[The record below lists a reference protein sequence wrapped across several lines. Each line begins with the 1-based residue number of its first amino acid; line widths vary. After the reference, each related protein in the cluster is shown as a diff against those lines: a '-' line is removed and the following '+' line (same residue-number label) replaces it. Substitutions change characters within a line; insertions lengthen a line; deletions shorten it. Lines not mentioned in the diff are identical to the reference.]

1 MLVKWIPVALKE
13 YYLICLKMTE
23 KNSNK
28 TCQSAMSWMIC
39 YNPTLLLSEQM
50 LWQPPEVWLYICIF
64 CVLQYV
70 IIPCHLRRYR
80 QSFIRIKHTV
90 IKSFPI
96 TLGYENSFW
105 LNIMMWLLLSIS
117 TKQKGWCIL
126 LWAFLFFFM
135 YFVLNISFYFHLCV
149 FIEYFYFKDTGIP
162 CQGIPADY
170 FSWKFCKVKRWECNL
185 ICY

>member
-1 MLVKWIPVALKE
+1 MWPSEIWFLLKVRPNEDQMLVKWIPVALKE

-28 TCQSAMSWMIC
+28 TCQSAMSCMIC

-50 LWQPPEVWLYICIF
+50 LWQPPEMWLYICIF

-80 QSFIRIKHTV
+80 QSFIRIKHTA

-105 LNIMMWLLLSIS
+105 LNFMMWLLLSIS

-126 LWAFLFFFM
+126 LWAFLFFF
-135 YFVLNISFYFHLCV
+135 YVLCTEYILLLSFVCFYRIFL
-149 FIEYFYFKDTGIP
+149 F
-162 CQGIPADY
+162 
-170 FSWKFCKVKRWECNL
+170 
-185 ICY
+185 